1 MESTVPIEAAPAL
14 DAAAPL
20 AERLSAAEFAVFYE
34 RVAPRLRGYLRA
46 QTGDPSVA
54 DDLLQETFARV
65 LASRFAPESDEHF
78 VRYLYRAAGNLLAD
92 RARAAFRAPAPLED
106 APEPAIDPAP
116 PGLRRDLGRA
126 FAALAPRERRLLWLA
141 HVEGLDHREIGETV
155 GVRAASVRVLLFRA
169 RRRLA
174 ALLDRAPAGAVV
186 SGSES

>member
-20 AERLSAAEFAVFYE
+20 AERVSAAEFAVFYE

-92 RARAAFRAPAPLED
+92 RARAALRAPAPLED

-155 GVRAASVRVLLFRA
+155 GVRTASVRVLLFRA

-174 ALLDRAPAGAVV
+174 ALLDRAPDGAVV
-186 SGSES
+186 SRSES